1 MMSPKHISSPN
12 ILGLKKDAKI
22 SCKFVNLS
30 NLSLPDNSVLWYDQD
45 QKELFLYPSQVHNSV
60 NIGSKTT
67 SRTRTSTARRL
78 SFNTKQDLMLN
89 MLYCGRGRY
98 GHDKP

>member
-22 SCKFVNLS
+22 SCKSVNLS
-30 NLSLPDNSVLWYDQD
+30 KGHLSLPDNSVLWYDQD

-78 SFNTKQDLMLN
+78 SFNTKQDL
-89 MLYCGRGRY
+89 C
-98 GHDKP
+98 